1 MTTTQSKTKEMA
13 EDAQFLDDLMTRN
26 PVTVDP
32 DSTLD
37 AAMRLFD
44 RFPFRHLPVVENEA
58 VIGILSDRDLQLA
71 TGWLSSKER
80 NHDAWGRTLPLPRSV
95 REIMVTPVLCANPTE
110 SPIEA
115 ASTMLK
121 RRIGALPVV
130 DEGLLV
136 GIVTETDILR
146 AFCDEVRGGNAPP
159 SWNRPVSEHMQSRV
173 VTLEP
178 ETEIEEAL
186 DRCLNEKVRHLP
198 VVEDGKLIGMLS
210 DRDIRLGLARSSIA
224 DATAQ
229 SEGRLE
235 IPKIRVF
242 SVMTQFVI
250 PIRPDASLHE
260 AAEVMARNKFSALPV
275 VDKGQPVGMITQT
288 DILRHFASQT

>member
-1 MTTTQSKTKEMA
+1 MSSVHSMA
-13 EDAQFLDDLMTRN
+13 EEAQFLDDLMTKN

-32 DSTLD
+32 DSSLD

-44 RFPFRHLPVVENEA
+44 RFPFRHLPVVEDEA
-58 VIGILSDRDLQLA
+58 VIGILSDRDVQLA
-71 TGWLSSKER
+71 TGWLSTRER
-80 NHDAWGRTLPLPRSV
+80 THDAWGRTLPSPKSV

-110 SPIEA
+110 SPTQA

-146 AFCDEVRGGNAPP
+146 AFTSQVQSGESPD
-159 SWNRPVSEHMQSRV
+159 SWNQPVSGQMQSRV
-173 VTLEP
+173 VTLDP
-178 ETEIEEAL
+178 EIEIEEAL

-198 VVEDGKLIGMLS
+198 VVEDGRLIGMVS
-210 DRDIRLGLARSSIA
+210 DRDIRLGLARASIT
-224 DATAQ
+224 DAQAQ
-229 SEGRLE
+229 SEGRLS
-235 IPKIRVF
+235 IPHIRVF
-242 SVMTQFVI
+242 SVMTQFVV
-250 PIRPDASLHE
+250 PIRPDATLHE
-260 AAEVMARNKFSALPV
+260 AADIMGRNKFSALPV
-275 VDKGQPVGMITQT
+275 VDDGTLVGMVTQT

>member
-1 MTTTQSKTKEMA
+1 MA
-13 EDAQFLDDLMTRN
+13 QDAQFLDDLMTRN

-32 DSTLD
+32 EANLD
-37 AAMRLFD
+37 DAMRLFD

-71 TGWLSSKER
+71 TGWLPTKER
-80 NHDAWGRTLPLPRSV
+80 NHDAWGRTLPAPKNV
-95 REIMVTPVLCANPTE
+95 REIMVTPVLCVNPTE
-110 SPIEA
+110 APTQA

-146 AFCDEVRGGNAPP
+146 AFCDEVRGGHAPE
-159 SWNRPVSEHMQSRV
+159 SWNRPVSEHMQTRV
-173 VTLEP
+173 ATLGP
-178 ETEIEEAL
+178 EMEIEEAL

-198 VVEDGKLIGMLS
+198 VVEEGKLIGMLS

-229 SEGRLE
+229 SEGRME

-260 AAEVMARNKFSALPV
+260 AAEIMARNKFSALPV
-275 VDKGQPVGMITQT
+275 VDNGAPVGMITQT
-288 DILRHFASQT
+288 DILRHFASQS